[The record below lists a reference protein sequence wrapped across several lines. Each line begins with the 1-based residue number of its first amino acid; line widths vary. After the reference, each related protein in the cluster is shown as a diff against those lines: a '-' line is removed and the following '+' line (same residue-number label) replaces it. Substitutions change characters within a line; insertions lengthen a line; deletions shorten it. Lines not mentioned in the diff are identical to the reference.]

1 MLRFF
6 SHRSKQRALCPWR
19 KCLPLNYTPNSSRS
33 KSKLQSVHNKDNSIC
48 ALWLS
53 HFLLALGDFP
63 FICAWLWKFLYGW
76 MLPSI
81 WLYLFLCGTLT
92 HWFQCSG
99 FEMVSWRMGDHG
111 WSFSRFFLHCLWT
124 LAFICL
130 EGKMSHNSFS
140 VSSFALLYI
149 SRIFNILSYHFLYFV
164 LECFAVWSDGHHPC
178 FSPAF

>member
-111 WSFSRFFLHCLWT
+111 WS
-124 LAFICL
+124 LA
-130 EGKMSHNSFS
+130 GSFS
-140 VSSFALLYI
+140 TVCGHWASFAWKVKCLTIAFLCRLLPSSI
-149 SRIFNILSYHFLYFV
+149 SAESLTS
-164 LECFAVWSDGHHPC
+164 
-178 FSPAF
+178 